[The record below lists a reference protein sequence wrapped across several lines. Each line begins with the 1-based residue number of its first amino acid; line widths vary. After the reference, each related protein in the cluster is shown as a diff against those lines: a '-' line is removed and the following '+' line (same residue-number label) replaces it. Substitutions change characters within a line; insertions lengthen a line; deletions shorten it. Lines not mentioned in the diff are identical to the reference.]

1 MAIQTGLGDSIR
13 TLGMILQNKS
23 QEEEASLN
31 RSHQRDLT
39 QIQNEKEAYQMKAQT
54 MQRQADISLDRVLKI
69 QDRIAQFGLNT
80 RVEQSEGV
88 KEVFE
93 GISNSLYNQVQTA
106 SALAADYK
114 EQGDKLALREESFY
128 SGLAA
133 GKQLPLEKA
142 SMLGTYSDLHIN
154 EDGSVYNLNTKGE
167 KEYIVNKI
175 DKDRY
180 DESSYLKGIAAG
192 AKDIKE
198 RLNEKLTVLNM
209 ESIELSNKNTALQ
222 MNLASQQNTLSMAR
236 ELNLAKTEENKILS
250 QRLFNINASN
260 DLSTAIERAQLQN
273 NPENASSIRKEIDR
287 KLQLR
292 NIIFQNASNSSAK
305 AILDIEPNY
314 NMNKRQIELHKII
327 SSEIKTYMDEIAKSL
342 ESNDPAGLMLD
353 LFGKEIKLI
362 DDWSESGDS
371 IINKAYEMMNKN
383 SVSKPEATSAAKII
397 ALMTNP
403 LSGADPVS
411 RLILYKNIAN
421 LKEMFDKDIIKQGAT
436 TQSNKDNVQA
446 LLNAFQVRFS
456 KRTPLNSEKT
466 TSSLIDNK
474 EIMNTN
480 ENSNVQQKVSKESTS
495 ALPHI
500 EIPAK
505 NQFNSNVDKNNQK
518 KLRYL
523 DFSEYN
529 VSMNPNKFTK
539 EKIEEAI
546 KYYES
551 MINKNNKLVASRKKD
566 GILALAENLSNKIA
580 LKRITKVKE
589 SLGF

>member
-142 SMLGTYSDLHIN
+142 SMLGIYSDLHIDK
-154 EDGSVYNLNTKGE
+154 DGSVYNFNTKGE
-167 KEYIVNKI
+167 KDYIVNKI

-495 ALPHI
+495 ALPPI
-500 EIPAK
+500 
-505 NQFNSNVDKNNQK
+505 NSNVNKNNQK

>member
-154 EDGSVYNLNTKGE
+154 EDGSVYNVNTKGE

-314 NMNKRQIELHKII
+314 NMNEKQIELHKII
-327 SSEIKTYMDEIAKSL
+327 SSEIKSYMDEIAKSL

-495 ALPHI
+495 ALPPI
-500 EIPAK
+500 
-505 NQFNSNVDKNNQK
+505 NSNVNKNNQK

>member
-236 ELNLAKTEENKILS
+236 ELNLAKTEENKLLS
-250 QRLFNINASN
+250 QKLFNINASN

-314 NMNKRQIELHKII
+314 NMNEKQIELHKII
-327 SSEIKTYMDEIAKSL
+327 SSEIKSYMDEIAKSL

-362 DDWSESGDS
+362 DDWSENGDS

-495 ALPHI
+495 ALPPI
-500 EIPAK
+500 
-505 NQFNSNVDKNNQK
+505 NSNVNKNNQK

>member
-154 EDGSVYNLNTKGE
+154 EDGSVYNVNTKGE

-314 NMNKRQIELHKII
+314 NMNEKQIELHKII
-327 SSEIKTYMDEIAKSL
+327 SSEIKSYMDEIAKSL

-362 DDWSESGDS
+362 DDWSENGDS

-495 ALPHI
+495 ALPPI
-500 EIPAK
+500 
-505 NQFNSNVDKNNQK
+505 NSNVNKNNQK

>member
-114 EQGDKLALREESFY
+114 EQGDELALREESFY

-154 EDGSVYNLNTKGE
+154 EDGSVYNVNTKGE
-167 KEYIVNKI
+167 KDYIVNKI

-236 ELNLAKTEENKILS
+236 ELNLAKTEENKLLS
-250 QRLFNINASN
+250 QKLFNINASN

-314 NMNKRQIELHKII
+314 NMNEKQIELHKII
-327 SSEIKTYMDEIAKSL
+327 SSEIKSYMDEIAKSL

-495 ALPHI
+495 ALPPI
-500 EIPAK
+500 
-505 NQFNSNVDKNNQK
+505 NSNVNKNNQK

>member
-327 SSEIKTYMDEIAKSL
+327 SSEIKSYMDEIAKSL

-495 ALPHI
+495 ALPPI
-500 EIPAK
+500 
-505 NQFNSNVDKNNQK
+505 NSNVNKNNQK

>member
-314 NMNKRQIELHKII
+314 NMNEKQIELHKII
-327 SSEIKTYMDEIAKSL
+327 SSEIKSYMDEIAKSL

-495 ALPHI
+495 ALPPI
-500 EIPAK
+500 
-505 NQFNSNVDKNNQK
+505 NSNVNKNNQK

>member
-495 ALPHI
+495 ALPPI
-500 EIPAK
+500 
-505 NQFNSNVDKNNQK
+505 NSNVNKNNQK
-518 KLRYL
+518 KLRYV

>member
-154 EDGSVYNLNTKGE
+154 EDGSVYNVNTKGE

-236 ELNLAKTEENKILS
+236 ELNLAKTEENKLLS
-250 QRLFNINASN
+250 QKLFNINASN

-314 NMNKRQIELHKII
+314 NMNEKQIELHKII
-327 SSEIKTYMDEIAKSL
+327 SSEIKSYMDEIAKSL

-495 ALPHI
+495 ALPPI
-500 EIPAK
+500 
-505 NQFNSNVDKNNQK
+505 NSNVNKNNQK

>member
-154 EDGSVYNLNTKGE
+154 EDGSVYNVNTKGE

-327 SSEIKTYMDEIAKSL
+327 SSEIKSYMDEIAKFL

-495 ALPHI
+495 ALPPI
-500 EIPAK
+500 
-505 NQFNSNVDKNNQK
+505 NSNVNKNNQK

>member
-495 ALPHI
+495 ALPPI
-500 EIPAK
+500 
-505 NQFNSNVDKNNQK
+505 NSNVNKNNQK

>member
-167 KEYIVNKI
+167 KDYIVNKMVSN
-175 DKDRY
+175 RY

-260 DLSTAIERAQLQN
+260 DLSTAIERAQLQD

-314 NMNKRQIELHKII
+314 NMNEKQIELHKII
-327 SSEIKTYMDEIAKSL
+327 SSEIKSYMDEIAKSL

-495 ALPHI
+495 ALPPI
-500 EIPAK
+500 
-505 NQFNSNVDKNNQK
+505 NSNVNKNNQK